1 MKLCEKYCESVFK
14 NLNDKGKGYLY
25 NYKLIKVL
33 LCKCVR
39 MGGKIMFCLGCF
51 ENVQELTFKP

>member
-1 MKLCEKYCESVFK
+1 MCAKFLESVFK
-14 NLNDKGKGYLY
+14 NLIVKEKGYLY
-25 NYKLIKVL
+25 NYKIIKVL

-39 MGGKIMFCLGCF
+39 VGGKMMFFLGCF